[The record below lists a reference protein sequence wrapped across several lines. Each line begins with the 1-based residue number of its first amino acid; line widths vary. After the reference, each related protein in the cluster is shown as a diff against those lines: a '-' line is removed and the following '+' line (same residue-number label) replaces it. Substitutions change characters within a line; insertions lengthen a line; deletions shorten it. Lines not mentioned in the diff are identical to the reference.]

1 MCEEGFVAVDSVRG
15 RVGGRGDTAVGD
27 GGGGAW
33 RADLDGTTTTSQN
46 LYRVM
51 SRIKSKSL

>member
-1 MCEEGFVAVDSVRG
+1 MGGARGVRVERVRVRVCEEGFVAVDSVRG

-33 RADLDGTTTTSQN
+33 
-46 LYRVM
+46 
-51 SRIKSKSL
+51 